1 MYFISTET
9 HKPRNLTRPSNS
21 GVITSHM
28 RKEHQWSNS
37 CKWVPVNIKRGME
50 RSQFIS
56 MPRIV
61 AHLESRRSLPNR
73 RGISLRLERS
83 QFISMPRIVA
93 HLDPRRSLPN
103 RRGISLRSIT
113 LITPNFLEL
122 TKPERGIS
130 LWKQKPGV
138 IHNWTNWT
146 VEDSD
151 ILEVLYHG
159 KLITVWLDYH
169 TVKRHRG
176 SNRRTKQDCVWSLG
190 EGKDP
195 KSSQAVRLSFPSGE
209 ARTRLPTHLHTKG
222 AILNLTVKD
231 LDILKSL

>member
-61 AHLESRRSLPNR
+61 AHL
-73 RGISLRLERS
+73 G
-83 QFISMPRIVA
+83 
-93 HLDPRRSLPN
+93 PRRSLPN

-130 LWKQKPGV
+130 LWKQKRGV

-146 VEDSD
+146 VENSD

-169 TVKRHRG
+169 TVKQHRG
-176 SNRRTKQDCVWSLG
+176 SNRRTKQD
-190 EGKDP
+190 
-195 KSSQAVRLSFPSGE
+195 SF
-209 ARTRLPTHLHTKG
+209 
-222 AILNLTVKD
+222 
-231 LDILKSL
+231 

>member
-61 AHLESRRSLPNR
+61 AHLEPRRSLPNR

-93 HLDPRRSLPN
+93 HLDPRRSFPN
-103 RRGISLRSIT
+103 RRGISLWSIT
-113 LITPNFLEL
+113 LITPF
-122 TKPERGIS
+122 
-130 LWKQKPGV
+130 
-138 IHNWTNWT
+138 
-146 VEDSD
+146 
-151 ILEVLYHG
+151 
-159 KLITVWLDYH
+159 
-169 TVKRHRG
+169 
-176 SNRRTKQDCVWSLG
+176 WSLPNQR
-190 EGKDP
+190 EE
-195 KSSQAVRLSFPSGE
+195 SLSGNRNQEWSITE
-209 ARTRLPTHLHTKG
+209 QIEQCR
-222 AILNLTVKD
+222 ILTFWKCY
-231 LDILKSL
+231 IMES

>member
-1 MYFISTET
+1 MSTSDYQERNGEITIHLYATNRGSSGSQEELSKSEGNFSPNDHT
-9 HKPRNLTRPSNS
+9 HHT
-21 GVITSHM
+21 
-28 RKEHQWSNS
+28 
-37 CKWVPVNIKRGME
+37 
-50 RSQFIS
+50 
-56 MPRIV
+56 
-61 AHLESRRSLPNR
+61 
-73 RGISLRLERS
+73 
-83 QFISMPRIVA
+83 
-93 HLDPRRSLPN
+93 
-103 RRGISLRSIT
+103 
-113 LITPNFLEL
+113 FLEL

-169 TVKRHRG
+169 TVKQHRG
-176 SNRRTKQDCVWSLG
+176 SNRRTKQDCFWSLG

-195 KSSQAVRLSFPSGE
+195 KSSQAVRLSSPSGE

-231 LDILKSL
+231 ILESL